1 MQEEIQVSM
10 FKKLFILSC
19 LALIPMCGM
28 AQANNYTDYLQRR
41 VAGRGTVVLHQDAE
55 LEGLVNGGSA
65 PIQPSRSNNSISGEV
80 TSQEVEGATP
90 ITSGRHMTA
99 NGYRVQIISLG
110 SSAKD
115 KAEAEN
121 WGRRFKAL
129 FPTTNVYISFRSPH
143 YVCRVGD
150 FRTRE
155 EANELLQQLRATKQF
170 GSASIVRSTVNVYY

>member
-1 MQEEIQVSM
+1 M

-19 LALIPMCGM
+19 LVLIPLCGM
-28 AQANNYTDYLQRR
+28 AQANYTDYLQRR
-41 VAGRGTVVLHQDAE
+41 MAGRGTVVLHQDAE
-55 LEGLVNGGSA
+55 LDRLVNGGSA
-65 PIQPSRSNNSISGEV
+65 PIQPSRSNTSGISGEV
-80 TSQEVEGATP
+80 TSQEVEGVSP
-90 ITSGRHMTA
+90 MPPSGRHTTA
-99 NGYRVQIISLG
+99 NGYRIQIISLG

-121 WGRRFKAL
+121 WGRRFKAT
-129 FPTTNVYISFRSPH
+129 FSTTNANVYISFRSPH

-170 GSASIVRSTVNVYY
+170 GSASIVRSTINVYY